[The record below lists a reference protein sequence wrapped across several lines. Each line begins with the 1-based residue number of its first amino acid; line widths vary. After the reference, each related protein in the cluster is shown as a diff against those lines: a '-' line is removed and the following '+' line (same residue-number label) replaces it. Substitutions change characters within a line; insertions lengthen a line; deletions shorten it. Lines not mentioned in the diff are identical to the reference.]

1 MILGLEG
8 SANKL
13 GVGVVD
19 TSGVVHANIRSTYNA
34 PPGQGFQPNDVAAHH
49 RQHIIDLIER
59 ALSEA
64 KLSPSEITH
73 IAYTRGPGLGA
84 PLAAV
89 AVVARTL
96 SQLWKVPLLAVN
108 HCIAHIEM
116 GRLVT
121 QLPNPVVLYASGGNT
136 QVIAYSQGRY
146 RVFGETL
153 DIAVGNTLDRIA
165 RYLMISNS
173 PAPGLNIERLAAEWA
188 DIFLGKGCTL
198 LDPDIIPGYSALLRS
213 KKLLREQVEL
223 YSNDHPEAGI
233 DVSHDIPI
241 ITIIPVPIKGM
252 DISCSG
258 ISTYLKTYV
267 EAHKPLDP
275 RLVCYSLQEALF
287 GSLVEI
293 TERAAAHVGAAD
305 ILAVGGVGCNLRLQ
319 EMLNI
324 MATERNGRLG
334 AMDDSYCI
342 DNGAMIAWCG
352 ACMLQGALSPDLLI
366 PYTEADRATVTQRYR
381 TDSIDISWHSKWP
394 LTQ

>member
-13 GVGVVD
+13 GVGIVD
-19 TSGVVHANIRSTYNA
+19 ASGVVHANLRSTYNA

-49 RQHIIDLIER
+49 RQHIIGLIER
-59 ALSEA
+59 ALLEA
-64 KLSPSEITH
+64 EISSDKITH

-108 HCIAHIEM
+108 HCVAHIEM

-146 RVFGETL
+146 RVFGEAL
-153 DIAVGNTLDRIA
+153 DIAVGNALDRIA
-165 RYLMISNS
+165 RYLLISNT

-188 DIFLGKGCTL
+188 AIFREEDCVH
-198 LDPDIIPGYSALLRS
+198 LDPDIVPRYTTLPRS
-213 KKLLREQVEL
+213 KELLKEQLEL
-223 YSNDHPEAGI
+223 YSANHPEAGI
-233 DVSHDIPI
+233 DTSYDIPI
-241 ITIIPVPIKGM
+241 ITTIPVPIKGM

-267 EAHKPLDP
+267 ETHTPLDP
-275 RLVCYSLQEALF
+275 RLICYSLQETLF

-319 EMLNI
+319 EMLQI
-324 MATERNGRLG
+324 MAAERNGRLG
-334 AMDDSYCI
+334 AMDDSYCV

-352 ACMLQGALSPDLLI
+352 ACMLQAPLSMDLLI
-366 PYTEADRATVTQRYR
+366 PYTEANCATVTQRYR
-381 TDSIDISWHSKWP
+381 TDSVDVPWHSKWP

>member
-13 GVGVVD
+13 GVGIVD
-19 TSGVVHANIRSTYNA
+19 TSGIVHANVRSTYNA

-49 RQHIIDLIER
+49 RQHIIELVEK
-59 ALSEA
+59 ALLEA
-64 KLSPSEITH
+64 KASPDKITH
-73 IAYTRGPGLGA
+73 VAYTRGPGLGA

-96 SQLWKVPLLAVN
+96 SQLWKIPLLAVN

-121 QLPNPVVLYASGGNT
+121 KLSNPVVLYASGGNT

-188 DIFLGKGCTL
+188 NIFSGNGCATL
-198 LDPDIIPGYSALLRS
+198 DSDIIPGYAALSRS
-213 KKLLREQVEL
+213 KASLKGQIEL
-223 YSNDHPEAGI
+223 YSSSHPEAGI
-233 DVSHDIPI
+233 DTSHDIPI
-241 ITIIPVPIKGM
+241 ITSIPVPIKGM

-258 ISTYLKTYV
+258 ISTYLKAYV
-267 EAHKPLDP
+267 ETHPSLDP
-275 RLVCYSLQEALF
+275 RLICYSLQEALF

-319 EMLNI
+319 EMLHI

-334 AMDDSYCI
+334 AMDDSYCV

-352 ACMLQGALSPDLLI
+352 ACMLQAPVSAELLI
-366 PYTEADRATVTQRYR
+366 PHTEAYRATVTQRYR
-381 TDSIDISWHSKWP
+381 TDSVDVPWHTKWP
-394 LTQ
+394 LTL

>member
-13 GVGVVD
+13 GVGIVD
-19 TSGVVHANIRSTYNA
+19 ASGAVRANLRSTYNA

-59 ALSEA
+59 ALLEA
-64 KLSPSEITH
+64 GISSDKITH

-89 AVVARTL
+89 AIVARTL
-96 SQLWKVPLLAVN
+96 SQLWKIPLLAVN

-165 RYLMISNS
+165 RYLMISNT
-173 PAPGLNIERLAAEWA
+173 PAPGLNIEKLAAEWA
-188 DIFLGKGCTL
+188 TIFCEEDCVP
-198 LDPDIIPGYSALLRS
+198 LDPDIVPRYTMLSRS
-213 KKLLREQVEL
+213 KKVLKEQLEL
-223 YSNDHPEAGI
+223 YSANHPEAGI
-233 DVSHDIPI
+233 DTSYDIPI
-241 ITIIPVPIKGM
+241 ITTIPVPIKGM
-252 DISCSG
+252 DVSCSG
-258 ISTYLKTYV
+258 TSTYLKTYV
-267 EAHKPLDP
+267 ETHASLDP
-275 RLVCYSLQEALF
+275 RLICYSLQETLF

-319 EMLNI
+319 EMLQI

-334 AMDDSYCI
+334 AMDDSYCV

-352 ACMLQGALSPDLLI
+352 VCMLQTPLSKDLLI
-366 PYTEADRATVTQRYR
+366 PYTEANRATVTQRYR
-381 TDSIDISWHSKWP
+381 TDSVDVPWHSKWP
-394 LTQ
+394 LIQ